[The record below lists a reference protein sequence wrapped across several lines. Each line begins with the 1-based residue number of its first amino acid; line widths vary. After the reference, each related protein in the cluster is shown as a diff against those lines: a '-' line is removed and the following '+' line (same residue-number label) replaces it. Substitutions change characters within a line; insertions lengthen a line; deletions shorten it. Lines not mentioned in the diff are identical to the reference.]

1 MRFYLVIILVITLYT
16 SCDDTMTQLQR
27 INERPTANFT
37 FLENDISSVSDS
49 VKFFSSLSKNNYN
62 QDVTIS
68 DPEGNLKEVFFRISS
83 GSGKVFSNGINT
95 KRQLSI
101 NNSLGTDE
109 IYSFNYRPEQL
120 GYHEIQLFAQDELDE
135 YDTLTIKLTV
145 FENLSPVAALTVKP
159 TRVVSRYEYT
169 IDGSGSYDRDA
180 KFGGEIVL
188 YRFSINSQ
196 EIDLKKPKFPYV
208 FGGEQ
213 IVNISL
219 RVQDSNGQWSDP
231 IEGLYSID

>member
-1 MRFYLVIILVITLYT
+1 MRVTIYIIWAAWILA

-27 INERPTANFT
+27 KNERPTANFT
-37 FLENDISSVSDS
+37 FLENDITTVRDS
-49 VKFFSSLSKNNYN
+49 VKFLPVFSKNNYN
-62 QDVTIS
+62 QDVTIT
-68 DPEGNLKEVFFRISS
+68 DPEGNLKEVFFKISS
-83 GSGKVFSNGINT
+83 GSGKVFSNGFNT
-95 KRQLSI
+95 KRELSV
-101 NNSLGTDE
+101 NTSLGTDE

-120 GYHEIQLFAQDELDE
+120 GYHEIQIFAQDQLDE
-135 YDTLTIKLTV
+135 FDTLTIQLTV
-145 FENLSPVAALTVKP
+145 FENLPPVASLSVKP

-169 IDGSGSYDRDA
+169 IDGTDSYDKDA

-231 IEGLYSID
+231 VEGLYSID

>member
-1 MRFYLVIILVITLYT
+1 MRIYLVIILVFTLLT

-68 DPEGNLKEVFFRISS
+68 DPEGNLKDVFFKISS

-120 GYHEIQLFAQDELDE
+120 GYHEIQIFAQDELDE

-145 FENLSPVAALTVKP
+145 FENLSPVAALSVKP

-188 YRFSINSQ
+188 YRFGINSQ

>member
-1 MRFYLVIILVITLYT
+1 MRIYLVIILVFTLLT

-68 DPEGNLKEVFFRISS
+68 DPEGNLKDVFFKISS

-120 GYHEIQLFAQDELDE
+120 GYHEIQIFAQDELDE

-145 FENLSPVAALTVKP
+145 FENLSPVAALSVKP

>member
-1 MRFYLVIILVITLYT
+1 
-16 SCDDTMTQLQR
+16 MTQLQR

-68 DPEGNLKEVFFRISS
+68 DPEGNLKDVFFKISS

-120 GYHEIQLFAQDELDE
+120 GYHEIQIFAQDELDE

-145 FENLSPVAALTVKP
+145 FENLSPVAALSVKP

-188 YRFSINSQ
+188 YRFGINSQ